1 VKLAGNAESRRA
13 VVAQVLSYA
22 GYLQGLDPGQL
33 EPGVLAA
40 KLGPAESVLAA
51 VEADDQQYGLD
62 RAAFQDGLAR
72 SLADGSFRL
81 VIVLDSAPDELHG
94 AAGRPRVSS
103 LLGVPIERR
112 EFLLLG
118 GAVAAGASLAGCT
131 STRRVSVPPRGSHPA
146 SPHAAPS
153 PTVSPPG
160 RAGVQRGAQ
169 VVHGSRSRARVALTF
184 HGQGPASMAGAL
196 LAEAERA
203 GAQVTVLAVGTW
215 LEQYPQMARRVL
227 RGGHD
232 LGNHTLHHL
241 DIAAM
246 DASGAYREI
255 AGCALRLRALT
266 RSIGRWFRP
275 SQTRYATALIEQ
287 AARRAGYRTCVSYDV
302 DSLDYTDPGPDAV
315 VATVLGSV
323 RPGSIIS
330 LHLGH
335 PGTVTALPAILHGLA
350 GRGLRPVTLTELLSR

>member
-1 VKLAGNAESRRA
+1 
-13 VVAQVLSYA
+13 
-22 GYLQGLDPGQL
+22 
-33 EPGVLAA
+33 
-40 KLGPAESVLAA
+40 
-51 VEADDQQYGLD
+51 
-62 RAAFQDGLAR
+62 
-72 SLADGSFRL
+72 
-81 VIVLDSAPDELHG
+81 
-94 AAGRPRVSS
+94 
-103 LLGVPIERR
+103 
-112 EFLLLG
+112 
-118 GAVAAGASLAGCT
+118 
-131 STRRVSVPPRGSHPA
+131 
-146 SPHAAPS
+146 
-153 PTVSPPG
+153 
-160 RAGVQRGAQ
+160 
-169 VVHGSRSRARVALTF
+169 
-184 HGQGPASMAGAL
+184 MAGAL
-196 LAEAERA
+196 LTEAERA
-203 GAQVTVLAVGTW
+203 GARVTVLAVGTW

-246 DASGAYREI
+246 DGSGAYAEI

-266 RSIGRWFRP
+266 GSIGRWFRP

-287 AARRAGYRTCVSYDV
+287 AARKAGYRTCVSYDV

-350 GRGLRPVTLTELLSR
+350 WRGLRPVTLTELLST